1 MSEVPTDT
9 RSKEYVEWMA
19 NVWRL
24 NDERNKRLKK
34 EAGDY
39 SPAFQHNGE

>member
-1 MSEVPTDT
+1 MDT

-24 NDERNKRLKK
+24 NDLRNKEIAAQKSK
-34 EAGDY
+34 
-39 SPAFQHNGE
+39 